1 MGTVIKETLRE
12 IKENTELKIQ
22 AITAWIQTG
31 IVEACIQHGLHFA
44 NTAGSCKWGM
54 NTLFLNTC
62 FHFRI
67 LCLYTIKHKTIS

>member
-44 NTAGSCKWGM
+44 STAGSCKWGM
-54 NTLFLNTC
+54 RRYEYPIFEYLFS
-62 FHFRI
+62 F
-67 LCLYTIKHKTIS
+67 